1 MPPTRLRLACVA
13 CLSAAA
19 TLVGASDA
27 LGNPLPR
34 HAGHAARTV
43 AQVERYWTPDRM
55 ENARPADLAVAAGAA
70 GARAA
75 VARQS
80 GSTVPFRSYEVTD
93 TRSYPN
99 RVHGKVFF
107 TRPGAGN
114 FVCSGTVVDASNQAT
129 VLTAGHCV
137 HDAGLWSTNFA
148 FAPGYGNVA
157 GTGSAPYGVW
167 AASGEAAPV
176 PWVDSRNVKFD
187 VGAAVIARDTLG
199 RPLESIVGARS
210 VAFNQTSSQT
220 FRSFGYPAVPTAD
233 HHFDGTRLWA
243 CDSNP
248 PITDDS
254 VTGPGDST
262 MGIGCDMSGG
272 ASGGGWVTASGAVN
286 GINSYRYPNRPD
298 LMFGPYFGST
308 IEELYD
314 FAAAQ
319 QPGVPGS
326 WAVGNAPAPA
336 SAAGT
341 LRVAAACKKAKK
353 RKRKLTRRARRCN
366 RHRRDRRG

>member
-1 MPPTRLRLACVA
+1 MV
-13 CLSAAA
+13 CLCAGA
-19 TLVGASDA
+19 TLVGTNQASA
-27 LGNPLPR
+27 TPLPR
-34 HAGHAARTV
+34 QAGDAGRTV
-43 AQVERYWTPDRM
+43 AQVERYWTSHRM
-55 ENARPADLAVAAGAA
+55 QSARPADLAVAAGAA

-75 VARQS
+75 VAGQS
-80 GSTVPFRSYEVTD
+80 SSTVPFGSYQVTD

-114 FVCSGTVVDASNQAT
+114 FVCSGTVVDAPNQST

-137 HDAGLWSTNFA
+137 HDAGRWSTNFA

-157 GTGSAPYGVW
+157 GTDSAPYGVW

-210 VAFNQTSSQT
+210 VAFNQTTSQT
-220 FRSFGYPAVPTAD
+220 FRSFGYPAVPTGD
-233 HHFDGTRLWA
+233 HDFDGTRLWA

-254 VTGPGDST
+254 VGGAGDPT
-262 MGIGCDMSGG
+262 MGIGCDMTGG

-286 GINSYRYPNRPD
+286 GVNSYRYAGRPD
-298 LMFGPYFGST
+298 LIFGPYFGST

-314 FAAAQ
+314 FAAAEL
-319 QPGVPGS
+319 PGVSGS
-326 WAVGNAPAPA
+326 WAVGNATAPA
-336 SAAGT
+336 SRAGT
-341 LRVAAACKKAKK
+341 VRVAAACKKAKK
-353 RKRKLTRRARRCN
+353 RKRKLTRRARRCSR
-366 RHRRDRRG
+366 RHRDRRG